1 MQQEARSQRSRSL
14 VLQAA
19 LKMFSS
25 RGFRAT
31 SVRDIAAEAGV
42 STGNVYHH
50 FRDKDAIFQELLD
63 QYWRAIDD
71 PDFPVNRAIAAGAFP
86 DNLEELGRASRDSVL
101 QYRPYVALIYVDVVE
116 FEGKHIRKFYSEMAR
131 RFDTF
136 LAQHRNTLRF
146 DEKLRAGVSPVAAIM
161 LAGRFFLHY
170 FSVEILFGV
179 PNHFGLS
186 SDEAVRAIA
195 DILRHGMLQPKAPAT
210 PATAGRLPATIAAS
224 S

>member
-1 MQQEARSQRSRSL
+1 MQQEERTQRSRAL

-19 LKMFSS
+19 LKLFSS

-86 DNLEELGRASRDSVL
+86 DNLEELGRASRESVRR
-101 QYRPYVALIYVDVVE
+101 YRPYVALIYVDVVE
-116 FEGKHIRKFYSEMAR
+116 FEGKHIRKFYSDMAK
-131 RFDTF
+131 RFETF
-136 LAQHRNTLRF
+136 LAQHRGALRF
-146 DEKLRAGVSPVAAIM
+146 DEKLRPGVSPVAAIM
-161 LAGRFFLHY
+161 LAGRFFIHY

-179 PNHFGLS
+179 PNQFGLS

-195 DILRHGMLQPKAPAT
+195 DILRHGMLRQEAQAKTAPLARIPAT
-210 PATAGRLPATIAAS
+210 VGS
-224 S
+224 